1 MKALLQ
7 FIFPTVKAVC
17 GVIGLIVTITI
28 SAYMGIN
35 EIAKAQGEV
44 IESKVMA
51 VRNTDFQHINS
62 RFDRTDDK
70 LDKIMVLIQEQR

>member
-7 FIFPTVKAVC
+7 FVFPTVKAVLTVV
-17 GVIGLIVTITI
+17 GFMLGLGWG
-28 SAYMGIN
+28 AYHAV
-35 EIAKAQGEV
+35 EVIAKAQGEV
-44 IESKVMA
+44 IEAKVIA
-51 VRNTDFQHINS
+51 VRNADFQHINS